1 MTLSKFMRDRARGV
15 REAMG
20 LSVPERWQMDHVT
33 LRSRRKRYFFY
44 VTLAN
49 HLTVRALY
57 DPGAEAT
64 CLKASV
70 YRKWP
75 LRDKFPGVPSDSLT
89 GAFGH
94 RSDKSLR
101 IKVPTAAMGQQHNM
115 TIFVMDGL
123 NCDFIAGS
131 DFVDLFELSLD
142 ATRKKLITPETI
154 HATPV
159 HSTQVEAYQ
168 CSTIT
173 VELQAPKAE
182 SLPPQVTLE
191 SSHDSKLW
199 IPPVLVTIPDGCS
212 KVEVP
217 AWNFGPKIVD
227 TREVCAIKAQATPVD
242 KVLSAKELMIGEL
255 DMPALTP
262 VTKEKQDYLMQ
273 KIKIGPAAT
282 PAERDKLRQLV
293 LKYHQAFG
301 AHPFDL
307 GRTQTHMHT
316 IRLKDP
322 NQAPVFQ
329 RQFRI
334 PQAHQKIVED
344 NVRQMLEMKVIRPSK
359 SAWNSCV
366 FLVAKGSG
374 GWRFVT
380 DLRALNAASLETFHT
395 GVTIDEL
402 TQQIGQLRAD
412 TFSCMDIL
420 KGFWQLP
427 LHPDSQDL
435 TQFTIPNMGSF
446 CYTTTPMGLQ
456 GSVYAF
462 WTLVN
467 AVTYELAN
475 SFGYMDDLLTA
486 SQGAGQH
493 LEHLEKLFRRI
504 CQHKLTLNIE
514 KCEFLQ
520 SSVQYLGFEISGE
533 GVRPGAPKIE
543 VLRKCPP
550 PRSPKEIKAYLGLG
564 GFFYR
569 HLPFQREA
577 KHLSVLTRK
586 DSGWKGGDLPPRA
599 LQAFENIKR
608 MLTTRPLLR
617 YPDYSRPFHLFSDAA
632 TGSANQVKEDISSA
646 SIPESGQTPEVQP
659 GGVGC
664 FLGQEDDKGQMY
676 VIGWGGRGLKKHEAS
691 YSAFHLEHL
700 AAVFALEEFQ
710 HIIRGHRTT
719 LHMDHQPL
727 TALSSM
733 KQKSLLRLQEKILE
747 HQNLTLEYTPGPLN
761 GTADVMSRFAC
772 RIEAISRA
780 QAAEKGHRS
789 QPITLH
795 MLPYS
800 NQEIKTLQR
809 LDPFIFKLIQFVR
822 GQGQTPEGRRWG
834 PKCFFGDNGVL
845 YYKTEPRGQ
854 GRPLITLLLP
864 EPLHREVIRNAHD
877 SAFGGHAGVAKVQA
891 AVAEM
896 FWWPRMLNDCA
907 DYVLSCDTCQ
917 KMKPS
922 NKGGA
927 NPIIPLPAER
937 FFGGRVHID
946 LLGRFEGLGR
956 AKYVLICTDSFTK
969 FAEFIPLETKSAQEV
984 AEKFFERWILRHS
997 VPVQVVS
1004 DQGKEFRNVL
1014 MARLLDHLGVQS
1026 TQTTSYH
1033 PKSNSQVEIV
1043 NKTANRYLRSATESG
1058 IDDLE
1063 SYLAPL
1069 QFHYNL
1075 SVHRATKFSPF
1086 ELVYARKARWPY
1098 WDPEGQHE
1106 MFLGEMTVD
1115 ELMKRAQE
1123 VRDLAYRN
1131 NMDFR
1136 QSYTFNYN
1144 KDLQRKKFEKGDLV
1158 LLHAPLMTKRDLG
1171 LVNAKL
1177 NSPWIGPLR
1186 VEKVFE
1192 DTQNVLLAFPPK
1204 GKRAKKTTRVHV
1216 DRIKVYVA
1224 RPGSKDPFLDP
1235 EGIEASSSIPEDLRH
1250 TQPELIDVDDP
1261 TLTHWH
1267 NEEEDLSVWKDHH
1280 ERRAPPDQLKL
1291 RFDATSDPVDLPG
1304 EDEPEP
1310 PQQLSPQQI
1319 KENRVH
1325 FQPMPLEE
1333 IEEMNRPLTRQMVKR
1348 QPKLGQLLT
1357 KFTDVFRRSR
1367 RK

>member
-1 MTLSKFMRDRARGV
+1 
-15 REAMG
+15 
-20 LSVPERWQMDHVT
+20 MDHIT

-49 HLTVRALY
+49 QLTLKALY
-57 DPGAEAT
+57 DPGAEAS
-64 CLKASV
+64 CLKASI

-75 LRDKFPGVPSDSLT
+75 LRKQYPGVASDSMT

-94 RSDKSLR
+94 RSDKSLEIR
-101 IKVPTAAMGQQHNM
+101 VPTAAMGQQHDM
-115 TIFVMDGL
+115 TIFVLDGL

-142 ATRKKLITPETI
+142 ASRKKLISPETI
-154 HATPV
+154 HVKPS
-159 HSTQVEAYQ
+159 HSAQIGPYE
-168 CSTIT
+168 CSSIT
-173 VELQAPKAE
+173 VELDSPKTE
-182 SLPPQVTLE
+182 ELPPQLTIE
-191 SSHDSKLW
+191 STQGSRLW
-199 IPPVLVTIPDGCS
+199 IPPVLVTLPHGATQVEIP
-212 KVEVP
+212 V
-217 AWNFGPKIVD
+217 WNTGPSVID
-227 TREVCAIKAQATPVD
+227 TREVCAVKAQATPAD

-255 DMPALTP
+255 DMPELKP
-262 VTKEKQDYLMQ
+262 VPPEKEKYLMQ
-273 KIKIGPAAT
+273 KIKIGKAANPADQA
-282 PAERDKLRQLV
+282 RLRALV

-334 PQAHQKIVED
+334 PQAHQQIVED
-344 NVRQMLEMKVIRPSK
+344 NVKQMLEMKVIRPSK

-366 FLVAKGSG
+366 FLVSKPSG
-374 GWRFVT
+374 GWRFVA
-380 DLRALNAASLETFHT
+380 DLRALNSASLETFHT

-402 TQQIGQLRAD
+402 TQQIGQLKAD
-412 TFSCMDIL
+412 TFSCMDVL

-427 LHPDSQDL
+427 LDPASQDL
-435 TQFTIPNMGSF
+435 TQFSIPNMGSF

-462 WTLVN
+462 WTLIN
-467 AVTYELAN
+467 AVTYELQN
-475 SFGYMDDLLTA
+475 SFGYLDDLMTA
-486 SQGAGQH
+486 SKGADQN
-493 LEHLEKLFRRI
+493 LIHLEKLFRRI
-504 CQHKLTLNIE
+504 IQHRLTLNIE

-520 SSVQYLGFEISGE
+520 TSVHYLGFEVSGE

-550 PRSPKEIKAYLGLG
+550 PRCPREIKAFLGLG

-586 DSGWKGGDLPPRA
+586 DSGWKGGDLPTRA

-632 TGSANQVKEDISSA
+632 TGSANQVKEDITTST
-646 SIPESGQTPEVQP
+646 IPESGQTPEVQP
-659 GGVGC
+659 GGIGC

-676 VIGWGGRGLKKHEAS
+676 VIGFGGRGLKKHEAA

-700 AAVFALEEFQ
+700 AANFALEEFS
-710 HIIRGHRTT
+710 HITRGHPTT
-719 LHMDHQPL
+719 LHMDHKPL
-727 TALSSM
+727 TALTSM

-761 GTADVMSRFAC
+761 GTADMMSRFAC
-772 RIEAISRA
+772 RIEAVSRS
-780 QAAEKGHRS
+780 EETDRGRPS
-789 QPITLH
+789 PPITLH

-800 NQEIKTLQR
+800 NQEVKTLQR
-809 LDPFIFKLIQFVR
+809 LDSFIFKLIQFVR

-834 PKCFFGDNGVL
+834 PRCFFGDNGVL
-845 YYKTEPRGQ
+845 YYRTEPRGQ

-864 EPLHREVIRNAHD
+864 EPLRKEVIRNAHD
-877 SAFGGHAGVAKVQA
+877 SAYGGHAGVAKVQSLM
-891 AVAEM
+891 AEM
-896 FWWPRMLNDCA
+896 YWWPSMLNDCA
-907 DYVLSCDTCQ
+907 QYVLSCDRCQ

-922 NKGGA
+922 NKGGE

-956 AKYVLICTDSFTK
+956 VKYVMVCTDSFSK
-969 FAEFIPLETKSAQEV
+969 FAEFIPLETKSAQET
-984 AEKFFERWILRHS
+984 AESFFRHWILRHS

-1004 DQGKEFRNVL
+1004 DQGREFRNVL

-1026 TQTTSYH
+1026 TRTTSYH
-1033 PKSNSQVEIV
+1033 PKSNAQVEIV
-1043 NKTANRYLRSATESG
+1043 NKTAGRYLRGLSESG

-1075 SVHRATKFSPF
+1075 SIHKATKYSPF

-1098 WDPEGQHE
+1098 WDPEGQQE
-1106 MFLGEMTVD
+1106 MFQGEMTVD
-1115 ELMKRAQE
+1115 
-1123 VRDLAYRN
+1123 DLIRKAEKAREIAYQN

-1136 QSYTFNYN
+1136 QSYTFNFN
-1144 KDLQRKKFEKGDLV
+1144 KDLERKEYQKGELV

-1171 LVNAKL
+1171 LINAKL
-1177 NSPWIGPLR
+1177 TSPWIGPLR

-1192 DTQNVLLAFPPK
+1192 DTQNLLLAFPPQ
-1204 GKRAKKTTRVHV
+1204 GRRAKKTTRVHV
-1216 DRIKVYVA
+1216 DRVKRYILRPNA
-1224 RPGSKDPFLDP
+1224 RDPFLAP
-1235 EGIEASSSIPEDLRH
+1235 EGVEAPNAIPRELRN
-1250 TQPELIDVDDP
+1250 TEPELIDVDDP

-1267 NEEEDLSVWKDHH
+1267 EEEEDLETWTNHH
-1280 ERRAPPDQLKL
+1280 ERTSTGEELRL
-1291 RFDATSDPVDLPG
+1291 RFDPTSNPVEIPRESGPTSTPTLG
-1304 EDEPEP
+1304 
-1310 PQQLSPQQI
+1310 PQEVRANQA
-1319 KENRVH
+1319 H

-1333 IEEMNRPLTRQMVKR
+1333 VEDRNRPLTRQMVRK
-1348 QPKLGQLLT
+1348 QPRLGQLLT
-1357 KFTDVFRRSR
+1357 KFAGLFRRTR

>member
-1 MTLSKFMRDRARGV
+1 MTSSESVRDRARSV
-15 REAMG
+15 REALT
-20 LSVPERWQMDHVT
+20 LSVPDRWQMDHIT
-33 LRSRRKRYFFY
+33 LRSKRNRYFFY

-49 HLTVRALY
+49 QLTVRALY
-57 DPGAEAT
+57 DPGAEAS

-70 YRKWP
+70 YHRWP
-75 LRDKFPGVPSDSLT
+75 LKSKFPGVPSDSLT

-94 RSDKSLR
+94 RSEGSLKIR
-101 IKVPTAAMGQQHNM
+101 VPTAAMGQQHEM
-115 TIFVMDGL
+115 TLFVLEGL

-131 DFVDLFELSLD
+131 DFVHLFKISLD
-142 ATRKKLITPETI
+142 AARRKLVSPET
-154 HATPV
+154 
-159 HSTQVEAYQ
+159 
-168 CSTIT
+168 
-173 VELQAPKAE
+173 LQAEPAHGQQVGPYE
-182 SLPPQVTLE
+182 CCAVTLDVCSPVVGELPARLTLE
-191 SSHDSKLW
+191 SAQDSRLW
-199 IPPVLVTIPDGCS
+199 IPPVLVTLPAGQTRVDVPVWNLSPCS
-212 KVEVP
+212 
-217 AWNFGPKIVD
+217 ID
-227 TREVCAIKAQATPVD
+227 TREVCAVKVTATPVD

-255 DMPALTP
+255 DMPSLTP
-262 VTKEKQDYLMQ
+262 VPPEKRKYLMQ
-273 KIKIGPAAT
+273 KIKIGPSAS
-282 PAERDKLRQLV
+282 PADETRLRELV

-307 GRTQTHMHT
+307 GRTQTHMHK
-316 IRLKDP
+316 IQLKDP

-344 NVRQMLEMKVIRPSK
+344 NVKQMLEMKVIRPSK

-366 FLVAKGSG
+366 FLVAKSSG

-380 DLRALNAASLETFHT
+380 DLRALNSASMDQFHT

-402 TQQIGQLRAD
+402 TQQIGQLKAD

-427 LHPDSQDL
+427 LHPESQNL

-462 WTLVN
+462 WTLIN
-467 AVTYELAN
+467 AVTYELRN

-486 SQGAGQH
+486 SQGSSQH
-493 LEHLEKLFRRI
+493 LDHLEQLFRRI

-520 SSVQYLGFEISGE
+520 PSVQYLGFEVSGE

-550 PRSPKEIKAYLGLG
+550 PRNLKEIKAYLGLG

-599 LQAFENIKR
+599 LQAFENIKK

-617 YPDYSRPFHLFSDAA
+617 FPDYSRPFHLFSDAA
-632 TGSANQVKEDISSA
+632 TGSANQVTADINTS

-659 GGVGC
+659 GGIGC

-676 VIGWGGRGLKKHEAS
+676 VIGWGGRGLKKHEAA

-710 HIIRGHRTT
+710 HIIRGHATT
-719 LHMDHQPL
+719 LHMDHKPL

-747 HQNLTLEYTPGPLN
+747 QQNLTLEYTPGPLN
-761 GTADVMSRFAC
+761 GTADMMSRFAC
-772 RIEAISRA
+772 RIEAVSRSKE
-780 QAAEKGHRS
+780 AEED
-789 QPITLH
+789 QPARPFTLH

-800 NQEIKTLQR
+800 NQEMKTLQR

-822 GQGQTPEGRRWG
+822 GQKQSPEGRRWG
-834 PKCFFGDNGVL
+834 PRCFFGDNGVL
-845 YYKTEPRGQ
+845 YYRTEPRGQ

-864 EPLHREVIRNAHD
+864 EPLRKEVLRNAHD
-877 SAFGGHAGVAKVQA
+877 SAYGGHAGVAKVQSLIA
-891 AVAEM
+891 DM
-896 FWWPRMLNDCA
+896 YWWPSMLNDCA
-907 DYVLSCDTCQ
+907 EYVLSCDKCQ
-917 KMKPS
+917 KMKTS
-922 NKGGA
+922 NKGGP
-927 NPIIPLPAER
+927 NPIIPLPPER
-937 FFGGRVHID
+937 SFGGRVHMD

-956 AKYVLICTDSFTK
+956 AKYVLICTDAFSK
-969 FAEFIPLETKSAQEV
+969 FAEFIPLETKSATEV
-984 AEKFFERWILRHS
+984 AENFYRHWILRHS

-1004 DQGKEFRNVL
+1004 DQGKEFRNAL
-1014 MARLLDHLGVQS
+1014 MARLLDHLGIQS
-1026 TQTTSYH
+1026 TQTTAFH

-1043 NKTANRYLRSATESG
+1043 NKSAARYLRSAAESG
-1058 IDDLE
+1058 IADLE
-1063 SYLAPL
+1063 QYLAPL

-1075 SVHRATKFSPF
+1075 SIHKATKFSPF

-1098 WDPEGQHE
+1098 WDPEGQQE
-1106 MFLGEMTVD
+1106 MFTGEMSVD
-1115 ELMKRAQE
+1115 ELMARAQQA
-1123 VRDLAYRN
+1123 RDLAYKN

-1136 QSYTFNYN
+1136 QSYTFNFN
-1144 KDLQRKKFEKGDLV
+1144 KDLEKKDYRKGDLV

-1171 LVNAKL
+1171 LINAKL

-1186 VEKVFE
+1186 IERVFE
-1192 DTQNVLLAFPPK
+1192 ETANVLVAFPPK
-1204 GKRAKKTTRVHV
+1204 GRRAKKTMRVHV
-1216 DRIKVYVA
+1216 DRIKKYIL
-1224 RPGSKDPFLDP
+1224 RPGTSNPFLDP
-1235 EGIEASSSIPEDLRH
+1235 EGVEGPKAIPQELRNAE
-1250 TQPELIDVDDP
+1250 PELVDVDDP

-1267 NEEEDLSVWKDHH
+1267 QEEQDLDTWTQLH
-1280 ERRAPPDQLKL
+1280 EQQTPPGEL
-1291 RFDATSDPVDLPG
+1291 RVQFDPVSPPVQIPG
-1304 EDEPEP
+1304 EAAPEEMP
-1310 PQQLSPQQI
+1310 PADPQILQ
-1319 KENRVH
+1319 ENRVH

-1333 IEEMNRPLTRQMVKR
+1333 IQERAGPLTRQMVRK
-1348 QPKLGQLLT
+1348 QPRLGQLLT
-1357 KFTDVFRRSR
+1357 KFAGVFRRTR

>member
-15 REAMG
+15 REALG
-20 LSVPERWQMDHVT
+20 LSVPERWQLDHIT
-33 LRSRRKRYFFY
+33 LRSRRNRYFFY

-49 HLTVRALY
+49 QLTVRALY
-57 DPGAEAT
+57 DPGAEVS
-64 CLKASV
+64 CMKASV
-70 YRKWP
+70 YNKWP
-75 LRDKFPGVPSDSLT
+75 LKNQFPGTPSDSLT

-101 IKVPTAAMGQQHNM
+101 IRVPAAAMGQQHEM
-115 TIFVMDGL
+115 TVFVMDGL

-131 DFVDLFELSLD
+131 DFVHTFEISLD
-142 ATRKKLITPETI
+142 ATLKKLVSPETI
-154 HATPV
+154 HTKPV
-159 HSTQVEAYQ
+159 HSAQVGPYE
-168 CSTIT
+168 CSSIT
-173 VELQAPKAE
+173 VELDTPQADG
-182 SLPPQVTLE
+182 LPPQVTIE
-191 SSHDSKLW
+191 STQDSQLW
-199 IPPVLVTIPDGCS
+199 IPPVLVSIPDGGS
-212 KVEVP
+212 QVTIPV
-217 AWNFGPKIVD
+217 WNFGPKAID
-227 TREVCAIKAQATPVD
+227 TREVCAVKMQVTPAD

-255 DMPALTP
+255 DMPELVP
-262 VTKEKQDYLMQ
+262 VPKEKAAYLMG
-273 KIKIGPAAT
+273 KIKIEAA
-282 PAERDKLRQLV
+282 AEPSAQARLRTLV

-402 TQQIGQLRAD
+402 TQQIGQLKAD

-467 AVTYELAN
+467 AVTYELQN

-486 SQGAGQH
+486 SQGSQQH
-493 LEHLEKLFRRI
+493 LDHLERLFRRI

-514 KCEFLQ
+514 KCEFLRP
-520 SSVQYLGFEISGE
+520 SVQYLGFEISGE

-543 VLRKCPP
+543 VLKKCPP
-550 PRSPKEIKAYLGLG
+550 PRNPKEIKAYLGLG

-599 LQAFENIKR
+599 LQAFENIKK

-632 TGSANQVKEDISSA
+632 TGSANQVKEDIVSA
-646 SIPESGQTPEVQP
+646 NIPESGQTPEVQP

-676 VIGWGGRGLKKHEAS
+676 VIGWGGRGLKKHEAA

-710 HIIRGHRTT
+710 HIIRGHPTT

-747 HQNLTLEYTPGPLN
+747 QQNLTLEYTPGPLN
-761 GTADVMSRFAC
+761 GTADMMSRFAC
-772 RIEAISRA
+772 RIEAVSRSNE
-780 QAAEKGHRS
+780 AERGKATK
-789 QPITLH
+789 PITLH

-809 LDPFIFKLIQFVR
+809 LDPLIFKLIQFVR

-845 YYKTEPRGQ
+845 YYRSEPPGK

-864 EPLHREVIRNAHD
+864 EPLHREVLRNAHD
-877 SAFGGHAGVAKVQA
+877 SAFGGHAGVGKVQA

-896 FWWPRMLNDCA
+896 FWWPSMLNDCA
-907 DYVLSCDTCQ
+907 EYVLSCDRCQ
-917 KMKPS
+917 KMKTS

-927 NPIIPLPAER
+927 NPIIPLPAEQ

-956 AKYVLICTDSFTK
+956 AKYVMICTDAFSK
-969 FAEFIPLETKSAQEV
+969 FAEFIPLESKSASEV
-984 AEKFFERWILRHS
+984 AEKFFEHWVLRHS
-997 VPVQVVS
+997 APVQVVS
-1004 DQGKEFRNVL
+1004 DQGKEFRNIL

-1043 NKTANRYLRSATESG
+1043 NKTAGRYLRSAAESG

-1069 QFHYNL
+1069 RFHYNL

-1098 WDPEGQHE
+1098 WDPEGQQE

-1115 ELMKRAQE
+1115 ELMRRAQE
-1123 VRDLAYRN
+1123 TRALAYKH

-1136 QSYTFNYN
+1136 ESYTFNYN
-1144 KDLQRKKFEKGDLV
+1144 KDLQRKEFKKGDLV

-1186 VEKVFE
+1186 VERVFE

-1204 GKRAKKTTRVHV
+1204 GKRAKKNLRVHV
-1216 DRIKVYVA
+1216 DRIKAYVR

-1235 EGIEASSSIPEDLRH
+1235 EGVEAPESVPKDLRH
-1250 TQPELIDVDDP
+1250 TQPELMDVDDP

-1267 NEEEDLSVWKDHH
+1267 EEEEDLDTWAEHH
-1280 ERRAPPDQLKL
+1280 EKRASPRELRLK
-1291 RFDATSDPVDLPG
+1291 FDATSDPVGLPG
-1304 EDEPEP
+1304 EAEPEQP
-1310 PQQLSPQQI
+1310 PTLSPQEIRDNQ
-1319 KENRVH
+1319 VH

-1333 IEEMNRPLTRQMVKR
+1333 IEAMDRPLTRQMVR
-1348 QPKLGQLLT
+1348 RRPGLGQLLT
-1357 KFTDVFRRSR
+1357 RFAGVLRRT
-1367 RK
+1367 RKK